1 MAGKYSDV
9 TLRGSARVNKAGG
22 ILVLVVALAGVWPP
36 VASAESLFAAGRA
49 AHLAGRHLDAVVALR
64 AYLADHPTDAGAWVW
79 LGGSYYQLG
88 SVPDA
93 VMCFER
99 AMAFQP
105 SGETALWLGAAYAQV
120 GRDNDARAAFL
131 RASHSPRPQTALLA
145 QQWLRAASGRQVP
158 VLEEEMI
165 PEAYAYVVSWYNP
178 RLNPAQVDAIVRSV
192 LYYSTAYHVDPRLV
206 VALIAV
212 ESGFRVSV
220 ESVAGAS
227 GLGQLMPETW
237 RAMGIN
243 PADPVGNIYATV
255 RVLRGHMDRYGSNLQ
270 LALAAYNA
278 GHNAVTR
285 YNGIPP
291 FRETQWYVYN
301 VMTLYRH
308 LAGS

>member
-1 MAGKYSDV
+1 M
-9 TLRGSARVNKAGG
+9 TLRGGARVNRVAAI
-22 ILVLVVALAGVWPP
+22 ILAAVALAGACPA
-36 VASAESLFAAGRA
+36 VASAESLFTAGRE

-64 AYLADHPTDAGAWVW
+64 AYLTQSPRDAGAWVW

-88 SVPDA
+88 SLPEA
-93 VMCFER
+93 TTCFER
-99 AMAFQP
+99 AMTLQP
-105 SGETALWLGAAYAQV
+105 SGETALWLGAAYAQAS
-120 GRDNDARAAFL
+120 RDSEAKAAFV

-145 QQWLRAASGRQVP
+145 QQWLRAAAGRQVP
-158 VLEEEMI
+158 VLEEEMA
-165 PEAYAYVVSWYNP
+165 PGAYAYVVRWYNP
-178 RLNPAQVDAIVRSV
+178 RLDLSQVDAIVRSV

-212 ESGFRVSV
+212 ESGFRINV

-227 GLGQLMPETW
+227 GLGQLMPETS
-237 RAMGIN
+237 RAMRIN

-255 RVLRGHMDRYGSNLQ
+255 RVLRGHLDRYGSNLQ

-308 LAGS
+308 LIGS

>member
-1 MAGKYSDV
+1 MS
-9 TLRGSARVNKAGG
+9 LRGDARVSKVGAI
-22 ILVLVVALAGVWPP
+22 ILVVGALAAVRPS
-36 VASAESLFAAGRA
+36 VVSAESLLAAGRE
-49 AHLAGRHLDAVVALR
+49 AHLAGRHLDAIVALR
-64 AYLADHPTDAGAWVW
+64 AYLTDHPTDAGAWVW

-93 VMCFER
+93 ISCFER
-99 AMAFQP
+99 AMGLQP
-105 SGETALWLGAAYAQV
+105 SGETALWLGAAYAQA
-120 GRDNDARAAFL
+120 GRDSDAKTAFL

-145 QQWLRAASGRQVP
+145 QQWLRSAAGRQVP
-158 VLEEEMI
+158 VLEDEMV
-165 PEAYAYVVSWYNP
+165 PAAYAYVIRWYNAQ
-178 RLNPAQVDAIVRSV
+178 LTASQVDAIVRSV
-192 LYYSTAYHVDPRLV
+192 LYYSTSYHIDPRLV
-206 VALIAV
+206 MALIAV
-212 ESGFRVSV
+212 ESGFRVTA
-220 ESVAGAS
+220 ESVAGAT

-243 PADPVGNIYATV
+243 PVDPVGNVYATV
-255 RVLRGHMDRYGSNLQ
+255 RVLRGHLDRYGSNLQ

-308 LAGS
+308 LVGT

>member
-1 MAGKYSDV
+1 M
-9 TLRGSARVNKAGG
+9 TLLGG
-22 ILVLVVALAGVWPP
+22 ACAHRICVFILVVVALATVWPAA
-36 VASAESLFAAGRA
+36 ASAESLFAAGRE

-64 AYLADHPTDAGAWVW
+64 AYLTQNPTDAGAWVW

-88 SVPDA
+88 RVPDA
-93 VMCFER
+93 VTCFER
-99 AMAFQP
+99 AMALQP
-105 SGETALWLGAAYAQV
+105 SGETALWLGASYAQAS
-120 GRDNDARAAFL
+120 RENEAKAAFV

-145 QQWLRAASGRQVP
+145 QQWLRAAAGRQVP
-158 VLEEEMI
+158 VLEEEMV
-165 PEAYAYVVSWYNP
+165 PAAYAYVVRWYNP
-178 RLNPAQVDAIVRSV
+178 RLDPVQVDAIVRSV
-192 LYYSTAYHVDPRLV
+192 LYYSTTYRVDPRLV
-206 VALIAV
+206 MALIAV

-243 PADPVGNIYATV
+243 PADPVGNIYATI
-255 RVLRGHMDRYGSNLQ
+255 RVLRGHLDRYGSNLQ

-308 LAGS
+308 LVGS

>member
-1 MAGKYSDV
+1 MSKGAG
-9 TLRGSARVNKAGG
+9 
-22 ILVLVVALAGVWPP
+22 IIVVVIALAGVWPS
-36 VASAESLFAAGRA
+36 VASAESLFVTGRQ
-49 AHLAGRHLDAVVALR
+49 AHLAGRHLEAVVALR
-64 AYLADHPTDAGAWVW
+64 AYLADHPTDAEAWVW

-88 SVPDA
+88 SIPDA
-93 VMCFER
+93 VACFER
-99 AMAFQP
+99 AMGLQP
-105 SGETALWLGAAYAQV
+105 SGETALWLGAAYAQA
-120 GRDNDARAAFL
+120 GRDSEAKAAFL

-145 QQWLRAASGRQVP
+145 QQWLRAAAGRQVP
-158 VLEEEMI
+158 VLEDEMV
-165 PEAYAYVVSWYNP
+165 PEAYAYVVRWYNP
-178 RLNPAQVDAIVRSV
+178 HLTEAQVDAIVRSV

-206 VALIAV
+206 MALIAV

-220 ESVAGAS
+220 ESVAGAT

-243 PADPVGNIYATV
+243 PVDPVGNVYATV
-255 RVLRGHMDRYGSNLQ
+255 RVLRGHLDRYGSNLQ

-301 VMTLYRH
+301 IMTLYRH
-308 LAGS
+308 LVGS